1 LYFLKYKIENSE
13 EFLTVATTRP
23 ETIFGDVAI
32 CINPNDEKYSHLK
45 GKKVIVPIVNRV
57 IPIIEDDYVDIE
69 FGTGALK
76 ITPAHDINDYEIGQ
90 KFNLPIIDSLDDDAN
105 LNEHGL
111 HYQRKDSLIE
121 HVFGG
126 VNPQGCEV
134 TSFKTPSTKEYGH
147 DFLWRNYQALPEKG
161 KIGIFNRSHYESVL
175 VCKVHP
181 EYNLS
186 EKVWDNVEQINDK
199 FWKNRY
205 ESIRDFEK
213 HLARNGT
220 KIVKIFLHV
229 SPEEQKQRFLDRIN
243 EEDKNWK
250 FSAADLK
257 ERARFGDYMEAYEEA
272 INETSKEHAPWFVV
286 PADKKWFARLTA
298 LQIIIDALED
308 MNLKYPELPENEKTA
323 LEEAKKQLENEK

>member
-1 LYFLKYKIENSE
+1 MDKNFTKDFQVKEISKFKIKDFS
-13 EFLTVATTRP
+13 TT
-23 ETIFGDVAI
+23 
-32 CINPNDEKYSHLK
+32 YK
-45 GKKVIVPIVNRV
+45 GKLNKV
-57 IPIIEDDYVDIE
+57 EGE
-69 FGTGALK
+69 KLLQEEK
-76 ITPAHDINDYEIGQ
+76 KKLYELQEKLYADGSQ
-90 KFNLPIIDSLDDDAN
+90 SLLVVLQAMDAA
-105 LNEHGL
+105 G
-111 HYQRKDSLIE
+111 KDSLIE

-134 TSFKTPSTKEYGH
+134 TSFKAPSSKEYGF
-147 DFLWRNYQALPEKG
+147 DFIWRHYTALPEKG

-186 EKVWDNVEQINDK
+186 EKVWKSVDEINEN
-199 FWKNRY
+199 FWQNRY